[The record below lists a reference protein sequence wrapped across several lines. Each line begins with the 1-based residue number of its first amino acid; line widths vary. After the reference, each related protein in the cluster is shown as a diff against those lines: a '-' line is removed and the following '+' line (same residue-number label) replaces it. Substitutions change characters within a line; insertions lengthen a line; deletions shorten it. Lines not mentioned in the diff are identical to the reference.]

1 MIVDLHAHLLPPAL
15 AEALRGRTTAPRI
28 DGARLVMPV
37 GALAYASA
45 YEDPAERLA
54 AMDAAGVDRQLLSL
68 PGLFG
73 IDSLSA
79 DQSAPLTRTFN
90 EGMAEIAAAHPDR
103 FAWLAS
109 LPLADPG
116 AAMIELARAMDDGA
130 RGVILPCGAMTSVAR
145 ARAAAGPILDLMD
158 RRGGGHVFVHPG
170 RAPDQPEPA
179 PDPYPDLAHA
189 RRQIDIQAEIAEAAV
204 TLLYSDLLDDYPTLT
219 VQVANLGGVLPMVSE
234 RISEVIAGRGLDA
247 PDMDLRGRRMV
258 FDVASMGPRA
268 IEIAVGVFGADA
280 IVLGTDQPIFGLSER
295 LEAIAAT
302 TIGAEAQQ
310 TILSGGARLLG

>member
-1 MIVDLHAHLLPPAL
+1 MIVDLHAHLLPAAL
-15 AEALRGRTTAPRI
+15 ADALRVRTAAPRI

-37 GALAYASA
+37 GALDYASA
-45 YEDPAERLA
+45 YEDPAGRLA

-73 IDSLSA
+73 IDSLPT
-79 DQSAPLTRTFN
+79 DQSAPLTRAFN
-90 EGMAEIAAAHPDR
+90 EGMAEIAAAHSDR
-103 FAWLAS
+103 FGWLAS

-116 AAMIELARAMDDGA
+116 AALAELARAMDDGA
-130 RGVILPCGAMTSVAR
+130 LGVILPCGAMTSVAR
-145 ARAAAGPILDLMD
+145 AHAAAGAILHMLD
-158 RRGGGHVFVHPG
+158 RRGGGHVFIHPG
-170 RAPDQPEPA
+170 RAPAQPEPP

-189 RRQIDIQAEIAEAAV
+189 RRQIDIQTEIAEAAV
-204 TLLYSDLLDDYPTLT
+204 TLLYSDLLDDYPSVT

-280 IVLGTDQPIFGLSER
+280 IVLGTDQPIFGLTER
-295 LEAIAAT
+295 LGAIAAAG
-302 TIGAEAQQ
+302 IGADARQA
-310 TILSGGARLLG
+310 ILTGGARLLG